1 MEPLRDILLAMGGN
15 TAPAFDSV
23 AWEKSKAD
31 SYNAEAGHLNEEDGY
46 DCAICKNKGNIMM
59 VEVVD
64 DWPRPRM
71 RECKC
76 MAMRYTIARMKR
88 SGLQNIITECTF
100 DKYEELDPW
109 HTSIKKAAMEYA
121 KNPNPTG
128 WFFIG
133 GQSGA
138 GKSHLCTAICR
149 AFLKRGKRVQYMMWV
164 DDAAQLK
171 GIVNEGSEYV
181 RAVDRFKKA
190 DVLYIDDLFKVQ
202 NDQSRERQR
211 PTPADVRLA
220 FEIINYR
227 VVSKLPT
234 IISSE
239 FTLSELIEIDQA
251 TAGRIGEMATVN
263 AISIAP
269 DIAKN
274 YRLRKVVTV

>member
-1 MEPLRDILLAMGGN
+1 MESLRNILGLN
-15 TAPAFDSV
+15 TEQSFDFV
-23 AWEKSKAD
+23 EWERKKAD
-31 SYNAEAGHLNEEDGY
+31 SYNATVGDLNEKDGY
-46 DCAICKNKGNIMM
+46 ECQLCKNKGDTMT
-59 VEVVD
+59 VEIRD
-64 DWPRPRM
+64 GWPRPVS

-88 SGLQNIITECTF
+88 SGLQNVISECTF
-100 DKYEELDPW
+100 DKYEELDSW
-109 HTSIKKAAMEYA
+109 HSSIKKRAMSYAAAPE
-121 KNPNPTG
+121 G

-149 AFLKRGKRVQYMMWV
+149 AFLLRGERVQYMMWV
-164 DDAAQLK
+164 DDSAQLK
-171 GIVNEGSEYV
+171 GMVNDGADYV
-181 RAVDRFKKA
+181 REVDRFKKA
-190 DVLYIDDLFKVQ
+190 PVLYIDDLFKVQ
-202 NDQSRERQR
+202 NDQGQNRQK

-239 FTLSELIEIDQA
+239 FTLAELVNIDQA
-251 TAGRIGEMATVN
+251 VAGRIAEMAGFN
-263 AISIAP
+263 AINITQ
-269 DIAKN
+269 DITKN

>member
-1 MEPLRDILLAMGGN
+1 MEQLRNILKID
-15 TAPAFDSV
+15 TAPAFDRV
-23 AWEKSKAD
+23 AWEEKKVCD
-31 SYNAEAGHLNEEDGY
+31 YNSSAGDLNEKDGY
-46 DCAICKNKGNIMM
+46 DCPICRNKGDIAIL
-59 VEVVD
+59 EVID
-64 DWPRPRM
+64 GWPHQIF

-109 HTSIKKAAMEYA
+109 HTSVKKRAMEYA
-121 KNPNPTG
+121 AAPAG
-128 WFFIG
+128 WFFMG

-149 AFLKRGKRVQYMMWV
+149 SALLRGDRVQYMMWV

-171 GIVNEGSEYV
+171 GIVNEGAEYA
-181 RAVDRFKKA
+181 REVDRFKKA
-190 DVLYIDDLFKVQ
+190 PILYIDDLFKVQ
-202 NDQSRERQR
+202 NDQGHNRQK

-220 FEIINYR
+220 FEIINFR

-239 FTLSELIEIDQA
+239 FTLAELVDIDQA
-251 TAGRIGEMATVN
+251 VAGRIAEMAGFN
-263 AISIAP
+263 AINITP
-269 DIAKN
+269 DITKN

>member
-1 MEPLRDILLAMGGN
+1 MEQLRNILGIN
-15 TAPAFDSV
+15 TERAFDHV
-23 AWEKSKAD
+23 AWEQKKAD
-31 SYNAEAGHLNEEDGY
+31 DYNASVGDLNEKDGY
-46 DCAICKNKGNIMM
+46 DCPACKNKGDMII
-59 VEVVD
+59 VEILD
-64 DWPRPRM
+64 GWPRPRV

-88 SGLQNIITECTF
+88 SGLQNIITQCTF

-109 HTSIKKAAMEYA
+109 HTSVKKRAMEYA
-121 KNPNPTG
+121 ATPSG
-128 WFFIG
+128 WFFMG

-149 AFLKRGKRVQYMMWV
+149 SFLLRGERVQYMMWV

-171 GIVNEGSEYV
+171 GIVNEGADYV
-181 RAVDRFKKA
+181 REVDRFKKA
-190 DVLYIDDLFKVQ
+190 PVLYIDDLFKVQ
-202 NDQSRERQR
+202 NDNGQNRGK
-211 PTPADVRLA
+211 PTSADVRLA

-239 FTLSELIEIDQA
+239 FTLGELVDIDQA
-251 TAGRIGEMATVN
+251 VAGRIAEMAEFN
-263 AISIAP
+263 AINITP
-269 DIAKN
+269 DIKKN

>member
-1 MEPLRDILLAMGGN
+1 MEELRSILGIN
-15 TAPAFDSV
+15 TAPAFDHE
-23 AWEKSKAD
+23 AWEKQKAEA
-31 SYNAEAGHLNEEDGY
+31 YNASVGDLNEKDGY
-46 DCAICKNKGNIMM
+46 DCPTCKNKGDMM
-59 VEVVD
+59 EVEVRD
-64 DWPRPRM
+64 GWPRPRV

-109 HTSIKKAAMEYA
+109 QTSVKQRAKAYA
-121 KNPNPTG
+121 AAPSG
-128 WFFIG
+128 WFFMG

-149 AFLKRGKRVQYMMWV
+149 SFLLRGERVQYMMWI
-164 DDAAQLK
+164 DDAAHLK
-171 GIVNEGSEYV
+171 GIVNEGAEYTREV
-181 RAVDRFKKA
+181 ERFKKA
-190 DVLYIDDLFKVQ
+190 PILYIDDLFKVQ
-202 NDQSRERQR
+202 NDQGQNRQK

-239 FTLSELIEIDQA
+239 FTLAELVDIDQA
-251 TAGRIGEMATVN
+251 VAGRIAEMAGFN
-263 AISIAP
+263 AINITQ
-269 DIAKN
+269 DIKKN
-274 YRLRKVVTV
+274 YRLRKVVTI

>member
-1 MEPLRDILLAMGGN
+1 
-15 TAPAFDSV
+15 
-23 AWEKSKAD
+23 
-31 SYNAEAGHLNEEDGY
+31 
-46 DCAICKNKGNIMM
+46 
-59 VEVVD
+59 
-64 DWPRPRM
+64 
-71 RECKC
+71 
-76 MAMRYTIARMKR
+76 MKR

-109 HTSIKKAAMEYA
+109 HTSLKKRAKEYA
-121 KNPNPTG
+121 ANPSG
-128 WFFIG
+128 WFFMG

-149 AFLKRGKRVQYMMWV
+149 AFLLRGERVQYLMWI
-164 DDAAQLK
+164 DDAAKLK
-171 GIVNEGSEYV
+171 GIVNDGDEYV
-181 RAVDRFKKA
+181 REVDRFKKSP
-190 DVLYIDDLFKVQ
+190 VLYIDDLFKVQ
-202 NDQSRERQR
+202 NDNGQNRGK
-211 PTPADVRLA
+211 PTSADVRLA

-239 FTLSELIEIDQA
+239 FTLAELVDIDQA
-251 TAGRIGEMATVN
+251 VAGRIAEMSESN

>member
-1 MEPLRDILLAMGGN
+1 MEPLRNILGQN
-15 TAPAFDSV
+15 TAPAFDQV
-23 AWEKSKAD
+23 AWEQKKAD
-31 SYNAEAGHLNEEDGY
+31 DYNASTGDLNELDGY
-46 DCAICKNKGNIMM
+46 DCPACKNKGTIMT
-59 VEVVD
+59 VEVQD
-64 DWPRPRM
+64 NWPRPRM
-71 RECKC
+71 RDCKC

-109 HTSIKKAAMEYA
+109 HKDVKQRAKAYA
-121 KNPNPTG
+121 AAPSG
-128 WFFIG
+128 WFFMG

-149 AFLKRGKRVQYMMWV
+149 TFLLRGEQVQYMMWV
-164 DDAAQLK
+164 DDAAKLK
-171 GIVNEGSEYV
+171 GIVNEGDEYV
-181 RAVDRFKKA
+181 REVDRFKKSP
-190 DVLYIDDLFKVQ
+190 VLYIDDLFKVQ
-202 NDQSRERQR
+202 NDNGQNRGK

-239 FTLSELIEIDQA
+239 FTLGELVDIDQA
-251 TAGRIGEMATVN
+251 VAGRIAEMAEFN
-263 AISIAP
+263 AINITP
-269 DIAKN
+269 DIKKN

>member
-1 MEPLRDILLAMGGN
+1 MEELRKLLGID
-15 TAPAFDSV
+15 TAPAFDHV
-23 AWEKSKAD
+23 AWEQKKAD
-31 SYNAEAGHLNEEDGY
+31 NYNASAGNLNLKDGY
-46 DCAICKNKGNIMM
+46 DCPHCKNRGDMM
-59 VEVVD
+59 LVEVVD
-64 DWPRPRM
+64 GWPRPRV

-109 HTSIKKAAMEYA
+109 HTSVKKRAMEYA
-121 KNPNPTG
+121 ENPAG
-128 WFFIG
+128 WFFMG

-149 AFLKRGKRVQYMMWV
+149 AALLRGERVQYMMWV

-171 GIVNEGSEYV
+171 GIVNEGAEYA
-181 RAVDRFKKA
+181 REVDRFKKA
-190 DVLYIDDLFKVQ
+190 QVLYIDDLFKVQ
-202 NDQSRERQR
+202 NDNGQNRQK

-220 FEIINYR
+220 FEIINFR

-239 FTLSELIEIDQA
+239 FTLAELVDVDQA
-251 TAGRIGEMATVN
+251 VAGRIAEMAGFN
-263 AISIAP
+263 AINITP
-269 DIAKN
+269 DISKN

>member
-1 MEPLRDILLAMGGN
+1 MEQLRNILGIN
-15 TAPAFDSV
+15 TERAFDHV
-23 AWEKSKAD
+23 AWEQKKAD
-31 SYNAEAGHLNEEDGY
+31 DYNASVGDLNEKDGY
-46 DCAICKNKGNIMM
+46 DCPICKNKGSMM
-59 VEVVD
+59 IVEIKD
-64 DWPRPRM
+64 DWPRPRV

-88 SGLQNIITECTF
+88 SGLQNIITQCTF

-109 HTSIKKAAMEYA
+109 HTSVKKRAMEYA
-121 KNPNPTG
+121 TTPSG
-128 WFFIG
+128 WFFMG

-149 AFLKRGKRVQYMMWV
+149 EFLLRGERVQYMMWV

-171 GIVNEGSEYV
+171 GIVNDGADYV
-181 RAVDRFKKA
+181 REVDRFKKA
-190 DVLYIDDLFKVQ
+190 PVLYIDDLFKVQ
-202 NDQSRERQR
+202 NDNGQNRSK
-211 PTPADVRLA
+211 PTAADVRLA

-239 FTLSELIEIDQA
+239 FTLGELVDIDQA
-251 TAGRIGEMATVN
+251 VAGRIAEMAEFN
-263 AISIAP
+263 AINITP
-269 DIAKN
+269 DISKN

>member
-1 MEPLRDILLAMGGN
+1 MEQLRNILGIN
-15 TAPAFDSV
+15 TERAFDHV
-23 AWEKSKAD
+23 AWEQKKAD
-31 SYNAEAGHLNEEDGY
+31 DYNASVGDLNEKDGY
-46 DCAICKNKGNIMM
+46 DCPACKNKGTMM
-59 VEVVD
+59 IVEVRD
-64 DWPRPRM
+64 NWPRPRV

-88 SGLQNIITECTF
+88 SGLQNIITQCTF

-109 HTSIKKAAMEYA
+109 HTSVKKRAMEYA
-121 KNPNPTG
+121 ATPHG
-128 WFFIG
+128 WFFMG

-149 AFLKRGKRVQYMMWV
+149 SFLLRGDRVQYMMWV

-171 GIVNEGSEYV
+171 GIVNEGADYV
-181 RAVDRFKKA
+181 REVDRFKKA
-190 DVLYIDDLFKVQ
+190 PVLYIDDLFKVQ
-202 NDQSRERQR
+202 NDNGQNRGK
-211 PTPADVRLA
+211 PTAADVRLA

-239 FTLSELIEIDQA
+239 FTLGELVDIDQA
-251 TAGRIGEMATVN
+251 VAGRIAEMAEFN
-263 AISIAP
+263 AINITP
-269 DIAKN
+269 DIKKN

>member
-1 MEPLRDILLAMGGN
+1 MEQLRNILGTD
-15 TAPAFDSV
+15 TAPAFDFE
-23 AWEKSKAD
+23 AWEQKKAD
-31 SYNAEAGHLNEEDGY
+31 DYNAEAGNLNEQDGY
-46 DCAICKNKGNIMM
+46 DCPICKNKGDLMR
-59 VEVVD
+59 VEVIGG
-64 DWPRPRM
+64 WPRPKF

-88 SGLQNIITECTF
+88 SGLQNIITDCTF

-109 HTSIKKAAMEYA
+109 HTDVKNRAKAYA
-121 KNPNPTG
+121 AAPSG
-128 WFFIG
+128 WFFMG

-149 AFLKRGKRVQYMMWV
+149 TFLLRGERVQYMMWV

-171 GIVNEGSEYV
+171 GIVNEGADYTREV
-181 RAVDRFKKA
+181 ERFKKA
-190 DVLYIDDLFKVQ
+190 QVLYIDDLFKVQ
-202 NDQSRERQR
+202 NDQGQNRQK

-239 FTLSELIEIDQA
+239 FTLMELLDIDQA
-251 TAGRIGEMATVN
+251 VAGRIAEMAGFN
-263 AISIAP
+263 AINISP

-274 YRLRKVVTV
+274 YRMRKVVTV

>member
-1 MEPLRDILLAMGGN
+1 MEQLRNILGTS
-15 TAPAFDSV
+15 TAPAFDQV
-23 AWEKSKAD
+23 AWEQKKAD
-31 SYNAEAGHLNEEDGY
+31 DYNAEAGHLNEQDGY
-46 DCAICKNKGNIMM
+46 DCPICKNKGTIMS
-59 VEVVD
+59 VEVKD
-64 DWPRPRM
+64 NWPRPRM
-71 RECKC
+71 RDCKC

-100 DKYEELDPW
+100 DKYEEIDPW
-109 HTSIKKAAMEYA
+109 HTSVKQRAKDYAA
-121 KNPNPTG
+121 NPSG
-128 WFFIG
+128 WFFVG

-149 AFLKRGKRVQYMMWV
+149 TFLLRGDRVQYMMWV
-164 DDAAQLK
+164 DDSAKLK
-171 GIVNEGSEYV
+171 GIVNEGDEYV
-181 RAVDRFKKA
+181 REVDRFKKSP
-190 DVLYIDDLFKVQ
+190 VLYIDDLFKVQ
-202 NDQSRERQR
+202 NDNGQNRQK
-211 PTPADVRLA
+211 PTAADVRLA

-239 FTLSELIEIDQA
+239 FTLAELVDIDQA
-251 TAGRIGEMATVN
+251 VAGRIAEMAESN